1 MKNHQNFK
9 CVMSS
14 EHFAID
20 SSTLRER
27 IEAMPE
33 DSVLF
38 RSDFPEYHSEFVGCT
53 LVELTKEGV
62 LVKLLR
68 AYMQNQE

>member
-1 MKNHQNFK
+1 MYYGNDVFARISLLFQKIFLLLHLKNHQNFK

-38 RSDFPEYHSEFVGCT
+38 RSDFPEYH
-53 LVELTKEGV
+53 LNW
-62 LVKLLR
+62 
-68 AYMQNQE
+68 MHN

>member
-1 MKNHQNFK
+1 
-9 CVMSS
+9 MSS

-38 RSDFPEYHSEFVGCT
+38 RSDFPEYH
-53 LVELTKEGV
+53 LNW
-62 LVKLLR
+62 
-68 AYMQNQE
+68 MHN